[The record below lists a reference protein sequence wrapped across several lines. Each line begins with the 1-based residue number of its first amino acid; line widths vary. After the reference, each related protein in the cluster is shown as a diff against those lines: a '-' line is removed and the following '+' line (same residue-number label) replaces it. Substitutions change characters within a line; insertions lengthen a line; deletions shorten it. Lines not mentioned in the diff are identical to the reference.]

1 MATTVVAAIVNG
13 IWGDNVIWD
22 AVGPGIAQLPDSVT
36 ATPDFSLLGNFSLGF
51 FSTLGFWTAVV
62 PVFAVMLS
70 DFFDTMVRRDRGV
83 PLLLPEGRTGLAA
96 PIEGTRRIHRRAGP

>member
-83 PLLLPEGRTGLAA
+83 PLYFLKGVLA
-96 PIEGTRRIHRRAGP
+96 